1 MFFNTRGSISSND
14 GKMSL
19 CDVRCYDHALSEA
32 EIHELKSGLLIH
44 YNFEDGVGSKIYDCS
59 GYEYHA
65 TNTGVIEKTDSN
77 IGKHS
82 AYFATSGS
90 QYLTIPNPPLDNK
103 NISVSVWWKSSNTSA
118 KGGYHILFATS
129 YSSTV
134 SSVEISIPSSGLL
147 RWGFVIDSYRTT
159 NNTTITPHLNT
170 GKWRHI
176 VITYDGAVEKAYVD
190 GVHVESRTRSGSIS
204 YPATKDSYIGK
215 YVGGS
220 YGATDAYIS
229 DVRVYNT
236 TLSADDVT
244 RLYKHTV
251 KITPEQNLLGE
262 YLVEQDSELNYYTP
276 ST

>member
-1 MFFNTRGSISSND
+1 MDYTKYTHSYYLKDFKLEKGHIDNPIF
-14 GKMSL
+14 
-19 CDVRCYDHALSEA
+19 EA
-32 EIHELKSGLLIH
+32 TGYSTE
-44 YNFEDGVGSKIYDCS
+44 YDCS
-59 GYEYHA
+59 GNELHGVV
-65 TNTGVIEKTDSN
+65 TGVENCCDAAT
-77 IGKHS
+77 GKHS
-82 AYFATSGS
+82 AYFPLTGS
-90 QYLTIPNPPLDNK
+90 QYITIPNPPLDNK

-129 YSSTV
+129 YSSSV

-159 NNTTITPHLNT
+159 NNTTITPHLNN
-170 GKWRHI
+170 GQWRHI

-190 GVHVESRTRSGSIS
+190 GAHVESRTRSGSIS
-204 YPATKDSYIGK
+204 YPAIKDSYIGK

-262 YLVEQDSELNYYTP
+262 CLIEQDSELDYYTP